1 MDIDIKET
9 LNAMILSRIGYYN
22 LTGLHEL
29 YAQAGSAT
37 QIIEASGDIKQL
49 IPEATPRLV
58 KAFKNAESHRK
69 WAESELQ
76 WDLDNGIKPLAISS
90 HSILSAWLNVLML
103 L

>member
-49 IPEATPRLV
+49 RATGNGLR
-58 KAFKNAESHRK
+58 ANC
-69 WAESELQ
+69 
-76 WDLDNGIKPLAISS
+76 NGIWIMVSNRLP
-90 HSILSAWLNVLML
+90 
-103 L
+103 